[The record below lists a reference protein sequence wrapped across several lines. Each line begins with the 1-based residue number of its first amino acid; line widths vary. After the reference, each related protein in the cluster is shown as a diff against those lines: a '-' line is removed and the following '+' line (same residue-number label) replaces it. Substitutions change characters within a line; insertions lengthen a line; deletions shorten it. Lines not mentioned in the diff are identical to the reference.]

1 MRHLKTFENFDE
13 RFKKEFGERPYSGM
27 DLIDNDG
34 NPLPDDAKNRT
45 DRSHKSMEWEEDRR
59 SYYSSIKDN
68 MEEASN
74 DPDVLL
80 DLLEKEGQY
89 IINYRRGMLIR
100 LIASNGNLETLKT
113 LLDYCE
119 DNSMDLNISYISSV
133 IDYIIT
139 RSKISKSD
147 KTDFIEELGERGL
160 ISDIPEERINS
171 MIKYNDYIKD
181 PEFEYYIELLNDYR
195 SK

>member
-1 MRHLKTFENFDE
+1 MKHLKKFENFDE
-13 RFKKEFGERPYSGM
+13 RFKKEFGEKPYSGM
-27 DLIDNDG
+27 DLIDNEG
-34 NPLPDDAKNRT
+34 NYLPDDPKSRI
-45 DRSHKSMEWEEDRR
+45 DRSHKSMKWEEDRR

-74 DPDVLL
+74 NPDVLL

-89 IINYRRGMLIR
+89 IIDYGRGMLITM
-100 LIASNGNLETLKT
+100 IASSGNLETLKI

-119 DNSMDLNISYISSV
+119 DNSIDLNISSV
-133 IDYIIT
+133 IDYLIT